1 MKNAEGEFV
10 HYGDWPAE
18 GIEEGGGTEEP
29 GSTEEPGGT
38 EEPVEPEEPERSDY
52 YHPDLGNNNYVGV
65 FYYELYEDG
74 TYGIYAEGY
83 HSGLSTDGNAIELIN
98 TLGATSESV
107 QERGYGVFYKTSNYW
122 GVSTRR
128 NSRNYTDIDEYGSVM
143 NIEDDNLSE
152 YDFRKVSVGGGTT
165 DYTLYLKYSISFW
178 NSKTYTVTIESNE
191 IANAR
196 P

>member
-1 MKNAEGEFV
+1 M
-10 HYGDWPAE
+10 
-18 GIEEGGGTEEP
+18 
-29 GSTEEPGGT
+29 
-38 EEPVEPEEPERSDY
+38 
-52 YHPDLGNNNYVGV
+52 

-83 HSGLSTDGNAIELIN
+83 HSGLSTGSNAIELIN
-98 TLGATSESV
+98 TLGTTSESV

-122 GVSTRR
+122 GVSTRS
-128 NSRNYTDIDEYGSVM
+128 NSRNYTDVDEYGSVM
-143 NIEDDNLSE
+143 NIDDDNLSE

-165 DYTLYLKYSISFW
+165 DYTLYLKYSFRGSR
-178 NSKTYTVTIESNE
+178 TYTVTIETDE